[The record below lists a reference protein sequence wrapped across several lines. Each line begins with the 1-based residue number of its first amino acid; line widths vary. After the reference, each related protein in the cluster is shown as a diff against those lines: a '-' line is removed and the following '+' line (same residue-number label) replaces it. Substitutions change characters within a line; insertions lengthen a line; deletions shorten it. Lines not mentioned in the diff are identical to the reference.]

1 MLVQNPPS
9 TSYSTIYEVKV
20 KVKKLYFFGPLIL
33 NYAELVV
40 PNKNRTGTKKMHLSS
55 FIVIKLGSSV
65 CVWGGEVPNNIFK
78 ITVLLEWDD
87 SFEIKS

>member
-55 FIVIKLGSSV
+55 FMVIKLGSSV
-65 CVWGGEVPNNIFK
+65 CAEEVPNNIFK